1 MKRDDG
7 VAGGGACFGE
17 LLQFIY
23 SSMRAVSPVGLGLG
37 TESVHGKSPGPVVTA
52 QRPEQRELSKMKV
65 FLSLL
70 LAAVTCMDLGEFL
83 LRFIQTPSGGAV

>member
-1 MKRDDG
+1 MG
-7 VAGGGACFGE
+7 PALE

-23 SSMRAVSPVGLGLG
+23 SSRRVVFPVDLDLV
-37 TESVHGKSPGPVVTA
+37 TESVHGKSPGRVTSVKSGDNPVA
-52 QRPEQRELSKMKV
+52 RQRGMCKMKV

-83 LRFIQTPSGGAV
+83 LRFIETPSGDAV